1 MKTAIRLENR
11 GFTFI
16 EIIIVIT
23 IIGLLVAIG
32 VPNYIRAR
40 DTARLNSIYKN
51 LRQIEVAKTQWA
63 LENKKNV
70 GDPVASITTLSNYFG
85 SGKVVD
91 VMRETYVPNAIG
103 TPAEANLPPGAA
115 LGTNAPGGVIGAP

>member
-1 MKTAIRLENR
+1 MKLVRQPENR

-32 VPNYIRAR
+32 VPNFIRAR

-70 GDPVASITTLSNYFG
+70 GDPIASITTLSNYFG

-115 LGTNAPGGVIGAP
+115 LGTNAPGGVIEAP